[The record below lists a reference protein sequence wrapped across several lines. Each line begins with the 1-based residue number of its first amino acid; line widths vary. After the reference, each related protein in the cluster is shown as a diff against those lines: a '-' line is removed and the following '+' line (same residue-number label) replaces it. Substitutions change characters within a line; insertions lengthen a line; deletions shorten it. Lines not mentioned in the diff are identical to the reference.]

1 MSPRTSTRPGTSTAR
16 GTRSSNPSSLEKT
29 GVTATSMTCWSN
41 LEQLTSTPTRYT
53 SIARRQSKPDQTA
66 WLGRTSFFGLSRL
79 GHHLNLSHQAQLI
92 LYVPR
97 LADLTS
103 LYAVEGDAREF
114 HLLAGRSN
122 AHIVPLMG
130 GAAPPASNHLVSLS
144 YEVLND
150 ACHVRE
156 ASPEICCL
164 LLGSLGLPGCK
175 EFLCYLE
182 VTGMVPE
189 LLLFPT
195 HHGLVL
201 FNRHIPLF
209 LPGPLSPG
217 GQQHTVHGA
226 TRRCPVHP
234 RACYELGQKSHRN
247 ADFTVGLVPSRSLFP
262 AFLSRF

>member
-16 GTRSSNPSSLEKT
+16 GTRSSNPSSPEKT

-130 GAAPPASNHLVSLS
+130 GAAPPASNHLVSLG
-144 YEVLND
+144 YEVLYG
-150 ACHVRE
+150 AYHVRE
-156 ASPEICCL
+156 ALPETCCL
-164 LLGSLGLPGCK
+164 LLSSLGLPGCK
-175 EFLCYLE
+175 EFLCCVE
-182 VTGMVPE
+182 VTSMVPE
-189 LLLFPT
+189 YFLLPT
-195 HHGLVL
+195 HHGFVL
-201 FNRHIPLF
+201 FRRHFRLL
-209 LPGPLSPG
+209 LPDPLSPG
-217 GQQHTVHGA
+217 GPQHTCHGA
-226 TRRCPVHP
+226 PQRCQFPLSHPPLPERPARRRRNSCGPSLRRGSFRP
-234 RACYELGQKSHRN
+234 R
-247 ADFTVGLVPSRSLFP
+247 FRS
-262 AFLSRF
+262 